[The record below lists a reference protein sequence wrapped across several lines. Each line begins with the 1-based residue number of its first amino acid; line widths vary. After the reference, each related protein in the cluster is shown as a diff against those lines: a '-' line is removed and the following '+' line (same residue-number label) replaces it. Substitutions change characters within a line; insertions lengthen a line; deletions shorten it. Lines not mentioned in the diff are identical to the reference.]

1 MSSDK
6 NNIAVV
12 NTTDIVHLINEL
24 RILNATTLHNLSSA
38 NGLIPQLNENITI
51 LNGKNNLNKALI
63 IKEERIKND
72 AKNAQK
78 ELSDNLQHLD
88 EILNEF
94 KNFERIQEQL
104 LSEQAGK
111 IKDFNLDLNA
121 KANLYQKEIISL
133 KDLIL
138 SDLRK
143 QIEEIKN
150 QINFKIVD
158 IDIRNL
164 EMINQNASKA
174 INNITA
180 VADWNKNVYHVNI
193 ILIVFISLFGGGI
206 LASLIFY
213 FFLK

>member
-12 NTTDIVHLINEL
+12 NTTDIGHLINEL
-24 RILNATTLHNLSSA
+24 RILNATTLHNLASA
-38 NGLIPQLNENITI
+38 NGLIPQLNQNITI
-51 LNGKNNLNKALI
+51 LNAKNNLKKAQI
-63 IKEERIKND
+63 IQEERIKND

-78 ELSDNLQHLD
+78 ELSDNLQYL
-88 EILNEF
+88 ENILHRLEG
-94 KNFERIQEQL
+94 FESIQEQL
-104 LSEQAGK
+104 LIEQFEK

-121 KANLYQKEIISL
+121 KTDLYHKEIISL

-143 QIEEIKN
+143 QTEEIKN

-180 VADWNKNVYHVNI
+180 VAEWNKNVYHVNI